1 MLSRRYARQS
11 SDWTK
16 TPAVNEC
23 WVQKLGDRK
32 LQDLLL
38 WGQRVCSQ
46 CKYPGFLDLLHYVF
60 KSVYPWELLR
70 THTKTIN
77 MFCLFHVHSH
87 VKQTFTRQGFNIA
100 TLHNKIQQE
109 AEQIARNPGKDD
121 ILARSWPALQCGN
134 SLLSRFQT
142 WLTPT
147 AKKMF
152 PKWVHHHVHLSAN
165 NLQSKGTCILLRTSF
180 VHGPGVQLKLLL

>member
-1 MLSRRYARQS
+1 MRVTQNSHQNNKHVLSISRAQV
-11 SDWTK
+11 D
-16 TPAVNEC
+16 C
-23 WVQKLGDRK
+23 
-32 LQDLLL
+32 
-38 WGQRVCSQ
+38 
-46 CKYPGFLDLLHYVF
+46 
-60 KSVYPWELLR
+60 
-70 THTKTIN
+70 
-77 MFCLFHVHSH
+77 H
-87 VKQTFTRQGFNIA
+87 VKQSFTRQGFNIA

-152 PKWVHHHVHLSAN
+152 PE
-165 NLQSKGTCILLRTSF
+165 
-180 VHGPGVQLKLLL
+180 